1 MLDFVEEL
9 KRYND
14 TVSVDVSPFMVIKWF
29 VSWKNP
35 RVCAACKTSNNNKKT
50 QTPFCQINEDFKKQ
64 WIMK

>member
-29 VSWKNP
+29 VSWKTP
-35 RVCAACKTSNNNKKT
+35 TVCATCKTTNNNKKHRHR
-50 QTPFCQINEDFKKQ
+50 FVKL
-64 WIMK
+64 MKTLKNNG

>member
-29 VSWKNP
+29 VSWKTPEFVQLVKQVIIIKNTDT
-35 RVCAACKTSNNNKKT
+35 VLSN
-50 QTPFCQINEDFKKQ
+50 
-64 WIMK
+64 